1 MKGTMEDFFDTLD
14 KSNKLDPWVN
24 KKTLDDYKKELVSE
38 AEELAEALESKD
50 YENLKEEVGDLIW
63 DVFTF
68 ASIAEIRGHFTV
80 KEAIESVTE
89 KIKRRKPYLADGR
102 KVTAE
107 EARRIWLEVKARE
120 KNTKNES

>member
-1 MKGTMEDFFDTLD
+1 MKDTIAEFFDTLD

-24 KKTLDDYKKELVSE
+24 KKSLEDYKKELVNE
-38 AEELAEALESKD
+38 VEELAQALRNED

-68 ASIAEIRGHFTV
+68 ASIAEIRGHFSV
-80 KEAIESVTE
+80 KDALRGVID

-107 EARRIWLEVKARE
+107 EAREIWLEVK
-120 KNTKNES
+120 KNENH

>member
-1 MKGTMEDFFDTLD
+1 MKDAMEDFFDTLD

-24 KKTLDDYKKELVSE
+24 TKTLEDYKNELVSE
-38 AEELAEALESKD
+38 AEELAEALENKD

-68 ASIAEIRGHFTV
+68 ASIAEIRGHFTA
-80 KEAIESVTE
+80 KEAVKCVTE

-102 KVTAE
+102 KVTKE
-107 EARRIWLEVKARE
+107 EAREIWLEAK
-120 KNTKNES
+120 KNEKH